1 MSIGTRIRQ
10 ARLAANLSQARLA
23 ELLGVTRSACTQ
35 WEAVNG
41 TAPRRQRLEQIAE
54 LLGVGYEWLAT
65 GRASDTEKSASAPLK
80 MTPEIRELL
89 QHFNKLPANVRTA
102 LLQLLRSIAA

>member
-65 GRASDTEKSASAPLK
+65 GRTSDKEKSANAPLIL
-80 MTPEIRELL
+80 TPEMRELL
-89 QHFNKLPANVRTA
+89 QYFNKLPADVRTA
-102 LLQLLRSIAA
+102 LLQLLRRIAV